1 VTTVAGFD
9 AVTDVDAVAAIVV
22 VTQVAVVAVVSF
34 DVTPVSAIAMWL
46 LPLLC

>member
-1 VTTVAGFD
+1 MTTVAGFD
-9 AVTDVDAVAAIVV
+9 AVTDVDAVIVV
-22 VTQVAVVAVVSF
+22 TNLAVVTAVSF